1 MHNSD
6 KVNDATR
13 RSIIKAVG
21 GALGVGAAGVAATHP
36 EEGTG
41 GPNEGHDHTDPSIHE
56 SVGDIDQVGYHSLGG
71 MGQSDP
77 ENPHYGGLT
86 ECRVQDGYA
95 FVGFISS
102 RGPTPNRGFAIL
114 DVSEFTEARNDGLQ
128 LEFADI
134 DLLGIARD
142 DNDASAVMDIKVTD
156 DGQYAAVSREP
167 VSTLFGEPNKN
178 KDAEGSGTSA
188 GANSLQLW
196 DVSDKSSPRLTSEDH
211 TWGLGPHNA
220 YCHNIRG
227 DDYVFAVG
235 VTSVSGNQTPVLGL
249 HVFRIN
255 RTTDQLEFVNKYD
268 RSGQVRHGGGFTG
281 AGDGHDV
288 TVLDDPKTGRPYVY
302 FGMWSL
308 PGMQVLDASDPTDLQ
323 EIGVFP
329 MARSHYVQPAPT
341 LVDGKRVAIAG
352 QETIGVN
359 EGSSGRLYLVD
370 CDGLDESGETN
381 PEIGRGV
388 QKADADNPAEYLDF
402 WEWQNPI
409 TFGEEFSYYLG
420 PHNADITQ
428 EGWIHLGHY
437 HGGVMYFEIATEEI
451 ASEDPDIDQFDLIE
465 RGSFKPTE
473 PVPEESKMGDPPGFV
488 PLGKFSPFCWCAVE
502 ANGLTFISDINQ
514 GVFIA
519 HHHDLEVGS
528 DARVNVDAGHRDDG
542 RVFTAGQ
549 TDRIDLEADVQVLDG
564 DGVWI
569 RTRVPSEWTVYDS
582 GSPDIRSRDIGF
594 ETLVEFETA
603 IGAGA
608 DDGGTRTDG
617 QGTRTMFV
625 GAPQSTGAYTFG
637 PIEYTTDPPS
647 AGDGNR
653 VWQKLV
659 TETMT
664 NTVVGVDTS
673 SL

>member
-1 MHNSD
+1 MTRQFD
-6 KVNDATR
+6 QQTR
-13 RSIIKAVG
+13 RTIIKAVG
-21 GALGVGAAGVAATHP
+21 GALGAGAAGVAVGHP

-41 GPNEGHDHTDPSIHE
+41 GPNEGHDHTDGSLHE
-56 SVGDIDQVGYHSLGG
+56 TVGDIDQVGYHSLGG
-71 MGQSDP
+71 FGQDDADT
-77 ENPHYGGLT
+77 PHYGGLT
-86 ECRVQDGYA
+86 EVRVQDGWA
-95 FVGFISS
+95 FVAFISS

-114 DVSEFTEARNDGLQ
+114 DVSDFTEARNDGAE

-134 DLLGIARD
+134 DLVGIARD
-142 DNDASAVMDIKVTD
+142 DNDVSAAMDIKVTD
-156 DGQYAAVSREP
+156 DTNYAVVAREP
-167 VSTLFGEPNKN
+167 ISTLFGEPNKR

-188 GANSLQLW
+188 GANSIQLY
-196 DVSDKSSPRLTSEDH
+196 DVSDKTSPRLVSQYDH
-211 TWGLGPHNA
+211 YGLGPHNA
-220 YCHNIRG
+220 YVHNIG
-227 DDYVFAVG
+227 GTDHVFAVG
-235 VTSVSGNQTPVLGL
+235 YTANLNGL
-249 HVFRIN
+249 FIYEIDRS
-255 RTTDQLEFVNKYD
+255 TDQLRLINKWD
-268 RSGQVRHGGGFTG
+268 KGGNARDGDAFQD
-281 AGDGHDV
+281 AGDAHDV
-288 TVLDDPKTGRPYVY
+288 TVIDDPKTGRPYVY
-302 FGMWSL
+302 FGMWSS

-381 PEIGRGV
+381 PEIGRGI
-388 QKADADNPAEYLDF
+388 QKADADNPAEYLDY

-409 TFGEEFSYYLG
+409 TFGEEYSYFLG
-420 PHNADITQ
+420 PHNADITR
-428 EGWIHLGHY
+428 EGWVHLSHY

-451 ASEDPDIDQFDLIE
+451 ASEDSDLAQFDLIE

-473 PVPEESKMGDPPGFV
+473 PVPEDSKMGDPPGFT
-488 PLGKFSPFCWCAVE
+488 PLGKFAPFCWCAVE
-502 ANGLTFISDINQ
+502 SNGLTFISDINQ

-528 DARVNVDAGHRDDG
+528 DARVNVDAAHVDDG
-542 RVFTAGQ
+542 RMFTAGQ
-549 TDRIDLEADVQVLDG
+549 TDKVDLEADAQVLDG

-569 RTRVPSEWTVYDS
+569 RTRVPGEWTVYES
-582 GSPDIRSRDIGF
+582 GSPDIRTRDIGF

-603 IGAGA
+603 IGAAA
-608 DDGGTRTDG
+608 DDSGTTTNGEGTRTL
-617 QGTRTMFV
+617 FV
-625 GAPQSTGAYTFG
+625 GAPQSTGSYTFG

-659 TETMT
+659 GETMT

-673 SL
+673 TF

>member
-1 MHNSD
+1 MTPQFD
-6 KVNDATR
+6 EQTR

-21 GALGVGAAGVAATHP
+21 GALGVGAAGVAASHP

-56 SVGDIDQVGYHSLGG
+56 TIGDIDQVGYHSLGG
-71 MGQSDP
+71 KGQSDP

-86 ECRVQDGYA
+86 ECRVQNGYA
-95 FVGFISS
+95 FVGFINA

-142 DNDASAVMDIKVTD
+142 DNDTSAAMDIKVTD
-156 DGQYAAVSREP
+156 DANYAAVAREP
-167 VSTLFGEPNKN
+167 ISTLFDEPNSNKN
-178 KDAEGSGTSA
+178 AEGSGTSA
-188 GANSLQLW
+188 GANSIQLY
-196 DVSDKSSPRLTSEDH
+196 DVSDKTSPRLVSQYDH
-211 TWGLGPHNA
+211 YGLGPHNA
-220 YCHNIRG
+220 YIHNIG
-227 DDYVFAVG
+227 GTDYVFA
-235 VTSVSGNQTPVLGL
+235 LGYTANL
-249 HVFRIN
+249 NGLFIYEID
-255 RTTDQLEFVNKYD
+255 RTTDQLRLVNKWD
-268 RSGQVRHGGGFTG
+268 KGGN
-281 AGDGHDV
+281 ARDGDAFQDVGDAHDLTIV
-288 TVLDDPKTGRPYVY
+288 DDPKTGRPYVY
-302 FGMWSL
+302 FGMWSS
-308 PGMQVLDASDPTDLQ
+308 PGMQVLDASDPTDL
-323 EIGVFP
+323 ETIGVFP

-341 LVDGKRVAIAG
+341 LIDGKRVAIAG

-381 PEIGRGV
+381 PEIGRGI
-388 QKADADNPAEYLDF
+388 QKADADNPAEYLDY

-473 PVPEESKMGDPPGFV
+473 PVPEESKMGDPPGFA
-488 PLGKFSPFCWCAVE
+488 PLGKFSPFCWGAVE

-542 RVFTAGQ
+542 RAFTAGQ
-549 TDRIDLEADVQVLDG
+549 TDRIDLEADVQVLDA

-569 RTRVPSEWTVYDS
+569 RTRVPGEWTVYES
-582 GSPDIRSRDIGF
+582 GSPDMRTRDIGF

-608 DDGGTRTDG
+608 DDAGSRTDG
-617 QGTRTMFV
+617 QGTRTLFV
-625 GAPQSTGAYTFG
+625 GAPQSTGSHTFG

-673 SL
+673 TL